1 MLLRVLLELIA
12 GVVVVFLVL
21 GGIAP
26 MLVAAGAS
34 KRLLYAVGIG
44 LLLLVSAAVLYV
56 NLRRR
61 VENGSRR
68 DS

>member
-1 MLLRVLLELIA
+1 MLLRVLLEVIA
-12 GVVVVFLVL
+12 GGIVVFLVL

-26 MLVAAGAS
+26 MLVVAGAS
-34 KRLLYAVGIG
+34 KRLLYAVGIA

-61 VENGSRR
+61 VDNGSRR
-68 DS
+68 DF

>member
-12 GVVVVFLVL
+12 GGIVVFLVL

-26 MLVAAGAS
+26 MLVVAGAS
-34 KRLLYAVGIG
+34 KRLLYAVGIA

-56 NLRRR
+56 NRQKR
-61 VENGSRR
+61 VGNDSRR
-68 DS
+68 DF

>member
-21 GGIAP
+21 GAIAP
-26 MLVAAGAS
+26 MLVVAGAS
-34 KRLLYAVGIG
+34 KRLLYSVGIC

-61 VENGSRR
+61 VDNGLRR
-68 DS
+68 DF